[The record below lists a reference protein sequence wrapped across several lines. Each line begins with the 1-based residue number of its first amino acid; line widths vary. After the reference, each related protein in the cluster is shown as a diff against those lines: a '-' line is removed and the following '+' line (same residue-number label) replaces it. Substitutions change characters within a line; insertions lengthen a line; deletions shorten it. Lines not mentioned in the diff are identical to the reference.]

1 MPKDTLG
8 IIAAVTNILSSSKV
22 NIAFMKVYRTL
33 KGGEAIMVIEADQS
47 INEENVNC
55 IKNIL
60 DVSSVAIITP
70 LNEGR

>member
-1 MPKDTLG
+1 
-8 IIAAVTNILSSSKV
+8 
-22 NIAFMKVYRTL
+22 
-33 KGGEAIMVIEADQS
+33 MVIEADQS

-70 LNEGR
+70 LNEGW